1 MSKSTFYGISY
12 LLFFTIWLS
21 VLTSYSQNAVNSV
34 NADSL
39 EKVLR
44 NGNDTDRVSA
54 LEKLIYYYGDKD
66 LKKMNLYVNRYIL
79 QPDSLISP
87 VEKSR
92 FLKELSKLLASYNDY
107 KTSYYLLQ
115 KADSLTNKAIK
126 PVNNNLASIKT
137 EKENKSYGNIAFY
150 FLFLA
155 FVLFVITFV
164 YLIWTIQKNKVE
176 LNNYKNAKKAL
187 LIELDNK
194 KNELEERIALR
205 TKELKKQVDELV
217 EKETALKTELKKAE
231 EANYLKNAFLANIGF
246 DIRTPLN
253 SIIGFANLLETELAV
268 RKSKE
273 LYNYAD
279 NIEQSGYFL
288 LKMLNNIIDISALEA
303 NKLELKIAPVEISE
317 IIKGLSI
324 DYSLKAKEKNLIFK
338 TKVDEELPPVL
349 ADKNGL
355 KKVLK
360 QIIDNA
366 FQFTNEGFVTV
377 SCTYDESHDL
387 AVIEVKDTGI
397 GMDKS
402 LQENIRKTLREL
414 TSENYTQGAGVGLKL
429 AEKYMEI
436 MNGQLL
442 INSVPGEGT
451 TVTIQVPCS
460 KTSETVVLKEGEQPE
475 TEKGTP
481 VSATL
486 HDLGKLDFFV
496 VEDDRMNRMII
507 EKILSKAG
515 TVTMA
520 VDGDDCMNII
530 ESEASKGHFF
540 EVMLFDINLP
550 APWDGVKLMK
560 EIRKKYPE
568 YRKIPFIAQTAYA
581 MAGDKERFLKEGFD
595 SYVSKP
601 IDKNELLGVVRQQLE
616 IFGIKKKN

>member
-1 MSKSTFYGISY
+1 MSKTSIYKIALSLFLAF
-12 LLFFTIWLS
+12 LLSFS
-21 VLTSYSQNAVNSV
+21 KSYSGNNAIEV

-39 EKVLR
+39 ENALNTT
-44 NGNDTDRVSA
+44 NGKNKAVA
-54 LEKLIYYYGDKD
+54 LEKLINYYSGND
-66 LKKMNLYVNRYIL
+66 LNKMNLYVNKYISL
-79 QPDSLISP
+79 PDSVVNSFD
-87 VEKSR
+87 KSK
-92 FLKELSKLLASYNDY
+92 FLKKLSKTFASYNDY

-115 KADSLTNKAIK
+115 KADSLINKNNDALKIVTRQEMAI
-126 PVNNNLASIKT
+126 PAG
-137 EKENKSYGNIAFY
+137 KENINVAFY
-150 FLFLA
+150 VFIL
-155 FVLFVITFV
+155 TFV
-164 YLIWTIQKNKVE
+164 FFTVTLVYYIWKNQKNKIE
-176 LNNYKNAKKAL
+176 LNNYKNIKKAL
-187 LIELDNK
+187 ISELEK
-194 KNELEERIALR
+194 KKTELEERIESK
-205 TKELKKQVDELV
+205 TQELKKQVDELT
-217 EKETALKTELKKAE
+217 EKETALKTELKRAE

-288 LKMLNNIIDISALEA
+288 LKMLDNVIDISALEA
-303 NKLELKIAPVEISE
+303 NKLELKISPLNISDILNDITQE
-317 IIKGLSI
+317 
-324 DYSLKAKEKNLIFK
+324 YSLKAKEKNLIFK
-338 TKVDEELPPVL
+338 VKSDDDLPPVL
-349 ADKNGL
+349 ADKKGL

-377 SCTYDESHDL
+377 SCSYDEDHDL

-402 LQENIRKTLREL
+402 LQEKIRKTLSGL
-414 TSENYTQGAGVGLKL
+414 YAENYAQGAGVGLKL
-429 AEKYMEI
+429 AKKYMEI

-442 INSVPGEGT
+442 ISSEPDEGT
-451 TVTIQVPCS
+451 TVTLQIPCS
-460 KTSETVVLKEGEQPE
+460 KTSEVVILRDGEIPE
-475 TEKGTP
+475 SAEAIP
-481 VSATL
+481 VSSTL

-507 EKILSKAG
+507 EKILSKEG
-515 TVTMA
+515 NVTMA
-520 VDGDDCMNII
+520 VDGDDCINII
-530 ESEASKGHFF
+530 ETEASKGHYF

-550 APWDGVKLMK
+550 EPWDGVKLMK
-560 EIRKKYPE
+560 EIRKKYPR

-616 IFGIKKKN
+616 IFGKKKKN